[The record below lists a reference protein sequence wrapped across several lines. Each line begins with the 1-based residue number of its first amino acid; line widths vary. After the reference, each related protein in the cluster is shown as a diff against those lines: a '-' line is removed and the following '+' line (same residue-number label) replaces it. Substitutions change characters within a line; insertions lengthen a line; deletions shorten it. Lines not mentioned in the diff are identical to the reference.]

1 MKKSLRQ
8 WPRAPLAALV
18 LASLAL
24 APLAEAVGRGDG
36 RAGGGE
42 AGHPVGGGGGAGA
55 DAGHRNPQANHDR
68 ADVRSHHVRSTGG
81 NSVNVR

>member
-24 APLAEAVGRGDG
+24 APLAEAVGRGGG
-36 RAGGGE
+36 RVGGGG
-42 AGHPVGGGGGAGA
+42 AGHPVGGGGG
-55 DAGHRNPQANHDR
+55 AGHRNPQANHDR

-81 NSVNVR
+81 NNVNVR